1 MNKFLFL
8 LTTICFS
15 LVVTAQTD
23 SALANLTKAQ
33 PDQLGGQ
40 LMLTPEVSL
49 YDADMQTID
58 MNRFFE
64 LSQSGK
70 FIPEA
75 YIDDAENLKAL
86 VLKPATKEEIMELR
100 KKMGRGKPH
109 KKNNNLNIG
118 KEAPAFTLTD
128 LEGKTYS
135 NEELVGKVVVFNFWF
150 IKCKPCVVE
159 IPELNE
165 VVHKYKT
172 HQDVVFIAIA
182 LDSPEKIHTFLEEH
196 PFEYNIVPNGM
207 ETSSSFWVSAY
218 PTHIVI
224 GRDGKIAYRT
234 SGLGPTTVSDL
245 DAKIEALL

>member
-1 MNKFLFL
+1 M
-8 LTTICFS
+8 
-15 LVVTAQTD
+15 
-23 SALANLTKAQ
+23 
-33 PDQLGGQ
+33 
-40 LMLTPEVSL
+40 
-49 YDADMQTID
+49 
-58 MNRFFE
+58 
-64 LSQSGK
+64 
-70 FIPEA
+70 
-75 YIDDAENLKAL
+75 
-86 VLKPATKEEIMELR
+86 
-100 KKMGRGKPH
+100 
-109 KKNNNLNIG
+109 
-118 KEAPAFTLTD
+118 
-128 LEGKTYS
+128 
-135 NEELVGKVVVFNFWF
+135 VFNFWF